1 MEGTLLVNPQQLKNT
16 ANSFSSR
23 AQSVNRITVDMMNKV
38 RSMKSAFDGE
48 AGSKYIN
55 QFNKLQEDM
64 NQIQR
69 KIKEHVEDLN
79 QMASNYEST
88 ENQNIQTNVALQTNY
103 I

>member
-1 MEGTLLVNPQQLKNT
+1 MQGTLLVTPQQLKNT

-23 AQSVNRITVDMMNKV
+23 AQSVNTVTNEMMNKV
-38 RSMKSAFDGE
+38 RGMRSAFDGE
-48 AGSKYIN
+48 AGSKYIT

-88 ENQNIQTNVALQTNY
+88 ENQNIQANASLRTNY